1 MKKKY
6 SLFSYKPGISWLH
19 HCPAWIKIL
28 LIPILNIV
36 FFNLPFCFS
45 AGLIVVQFAIAC
57 GLHFTIREQME
68 DCKPVAYYAVL
79 LYATRF
85 IGLAVSSYKIP
96 QAAALCFS
104 DMSIAVMLLKLLC
117 IMQSASLIFKTS
129 TSLEIREG
137 IGTIETCI
145 RTILPVSKKNTV
157 TDTVALFVC
166 FIPMVHAIWI
176 ESKRAWHARHGR
188 HSIKMYAT
196 LLPLLFSVGMKKAYN
211 SAKAIAARS

>member
-6 SLFSYKPGISWLH
+6 SFFSYKPGNSWLH
-19 HCPAWIKIL
+19 RCPAWIKIL

-36 FFNLPFCFS
+36 FFHLPFYFS
-45 AGLIVVQFAIAC
+45 AGLIVIQFGIAC
-57 GLHFTIREQME
+57 GLHFTIQEQME

-79 LYATRF
+79 LYATHF
-85 IGLAVSSYKIP
+85 IGLAASLGIS
-96 QAAALCFS
+96 QGAALCFS
-104 DMSIAVMLLKLLC
+104 DISVAVMLLKLLC

-137 IGTIETCI
+137 IGTIETRI
-145 RTILPVSKKNTV
+145 RNILSVSKKNTV

-166 FIPMVHAIWI
+166 FIPVVHGIWI
-176 ESKRAWHARHGR
+176 ESKRAWYARHGKG
-188 HSIKMYAT
+188 SIKMYAT

>member
-6 SLFSYKPGISWLH
+6 SLFSYKPGNSWLH
-19 HCPAWIKIL
+19 CCPAWIKIL

-36 FFNLPFCFS
+36 FFNLPFYFS
-45 AGLIVVQFAIAC
+45 AGLIVVQLGIAC
-57 GLHFTIREQME
+57 SLHFTIGEQME

-85 IGLAVSSYKIP
+85 IGLAVSYKIP
-96 QAAALCFS
+96 RAAVLCFS
-104 DMSIAVMLLKLLC
+104 DITVAIMLIKLLC

-137 IGTIETCI
+137 IGTIETCV
-145 RTILPVSKKNTV
+145 RSILPVSKKNTA

-166 FIPMVHAIWI
+166 FIPMVHAIWM

-188 HSIKMYAT
+188 QSIKMYAT